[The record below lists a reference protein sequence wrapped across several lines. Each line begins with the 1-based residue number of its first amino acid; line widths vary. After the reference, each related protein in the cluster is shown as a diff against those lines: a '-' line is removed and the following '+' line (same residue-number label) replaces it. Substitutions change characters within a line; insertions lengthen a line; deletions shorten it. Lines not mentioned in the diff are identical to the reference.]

1 MNGRRRPPSV
11 NTDSKSGQLPFQY
24 FCICVFLNLC
34 ICQLC
39 ILYLCICMN
48 GERRPP
54 SVNSEQ

>member
-24 FCICVFLNLC
+24 FCICVFVNC
-34 ICQLC
+34 VFC
-39 ILYLCICMN
+39 ILCVCMN